1 MLHIGFSRLYLGV
14 HSVADLGG
22 GLVGGALSVLIF
34 TRLLEPLD
42 AAAVAA
48 VGTHPLA
55 GGAALI
61 VDYGDWRSLGDTLQA
76 LQNHATTDPF
86 ANPGEADITAHV
98 DFEAIAMAA
107 ASTNGGAIYTRL
119 TPQGV
124 FLERLGIA

>member
-48 VGTHPLA
+48 VGTHPFA

-61 VDYGDWRSLGDTLQA
+61 VGCVAPLVLCYPD
-76 LQNHATTDPF
+76 
-86 ANPGEADITAHV
+86 V
-98 DFEAIAMAA
+98 
-107 ASTNGGAIYTRL
+107 RL
-119 TPQGV
+119 N
-124 FLERLGIA
+124 RH

>member
-61 VDYGDWRSLGDTLQA
+61 VGCVAPLVLCYPDVRSENTAWSESVLFAAVCVEINVFRFLQS
-76 LQNHATTDPF
+76 F
-86 ANPGEADITAHV
+86 
-98 DFEAIAMAA
+98 FFF
-107 ASTNGGAIYTRL
+107 SS
-119 TPQGV
+119 
-124 FLERLGIA
+124 